1 MNNHHSDSW
10 NIPSE
15 SIRWPRFLKHC
26 SHNQYNY
33 RCTQNK
39 PKVISKP
46 LSRIACAGCQHCWT
60 VGNWP
65 EETTRK
71 NTRRT
76 VGSAAMETDGRLPVR
91 VVVVF
96 SQGEVELWDTVWK
109 VDKLRLGCSWHV
121 FLQHSSPRIAVQCWK
136 TSDSLIPSGKH
147 TKSYWKWP
155 LK

>member
-1 MNNHHSDSW
+1 MKINEHQWTSMNNIVQPTAGESSDSMGVEQAMDNHHSDSW

-39 PKVISKP
+39 SKVISKP

-71 NTRRT
+71 NARRT

-109 VDKLRLGCSWHV
+109 VDKLRLGCSWHG
-121 FLQHSSPRIAVQCWK
+121 IAA
-136 TSDSLIPSGKH
+136 
-147 TKSYWKWP
+147 
-155 LK
+155 